1 MLDLDSSLW
10 ECPFHCAPIKQ
21 TVVFEINLLV
31 LPSVKTTTET
41 HFCISFQRYT
51 LCIYDILIYGNVF
64 CFIKKI
70 HYTVK
75 SANVFSL
82 FIPPSLSRYPLFV
95 FLYPLS
101 SIDWLMWSLV
111 RKRIML
117 ILKTG
122 RSWKLVCF
130 CQIRFTFLKRA
141 WRMTHTQC
149 KPWFLEQI
157 ETINSISGR
166 LGHQKQCLFIAE
178 MVGK

>member
-1 MLDLDSSLW
+1 MLDLDSSLR

-64 CFIKKI
+64 SFIKKI

-82 FIPPSLSRYPLFV
+82 FISPSLSRYPLFV

-101 SIDWLMWSLV
+101 LIDWLMWSLV
-111 RKRIML
+111 QKRIML

-122 RSWKLVCF
+122 RRKLCSMCAFARSVLLSS
-130 CQIRFTFLKRA
+130 REPEGWPTHNVNLGFLN
-141 WRMTHTQC
+141 Q
-149 KPWFLEQI
+149 
-157 ETINSISGR
+157 
-166 LGHQKQCLFIAE
+166 
-178 MVGK
+178 